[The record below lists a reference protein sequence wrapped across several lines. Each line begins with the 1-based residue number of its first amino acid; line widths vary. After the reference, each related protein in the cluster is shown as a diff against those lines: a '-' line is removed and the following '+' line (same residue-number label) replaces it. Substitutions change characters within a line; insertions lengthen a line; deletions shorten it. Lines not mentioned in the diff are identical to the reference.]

1 MKIGNLP
8 KKIFLPL
15 IYLPMKIFPRNFA
28 HLFTYQQLFEF
39 HQIINTSL
47 HIIKKHTS
55 IQDVSAS
62 FAQEQ
67 QLLITPTFN
76 SDNSFNIYSC

>member
-28 HLFTYQQLFEF
+28 HLFTYEQLFEF
-39 HQIINTSL
+39 HQIINTLL
-47 HIIKKHTS
+47 HIIKKTYHHTRCLS
-55 IQDVSAS
+55 KFCSGTA
-62 FAQEQ
+62 AAYNTYL
-67 QLLITPTFN
+67 QLR
-76 SDNSFNIYSC
+76 